1 MVHVRHSRNVRR
13 GLHVQAQRACSG
25 RNLLSVSLRARP
37 ALARFHRHA
46 VLPDPVLSAA
56 CLSVLAVFP
65 SGLRRRRNV
74 GQRRRPGPLAD
85 QIRDTR
91 RLRDACVA
99 RRVGSHQAHCRAA
112 RPGDDRRE
120 IREADAMITLD
131 MMPPLMFGGLVVA
144 MLIGFPVAF
153 TLAAVGLSFG
163 FLAIHLGFF
172 DMNFLQAIP
181 GRVFGSVLSNE
192 LLLAI
197 PFFTFM
203 GAILER
209 CGLAEDMLDSM
220 GQLFGPIRGGLGYSV
235 IIVGF
240 ILGAIT
246 GTVAAQV
253 IAMALISMPI
263 MIRYG
268 YNIRYITGVL
278 AASGTITQL
287 VPPSLVLI
295 VLADQL
301 GKSVGDMY
309 LGAWGPSVF
318 QILLFAGYTF
328 LLGVFK
334 PDHVPPV
341 PIDAR
346 TLTGWAL
353 WRKCLLGIIPSAV
366 LIFVVLGTMML
377 GLATPTE
384 AGAMGAVGA
393 IVLAAIH
400 SKDFSSTGRKLLIIG
415 VIACGIGTIVGIFL
429 TQGLVFKLAFA
440 ITYFAVVW
448 ICVEAV
454 RIPVLRDLIKQGYET
469 TMRITTMVV
478 FILIG
483 STCFSVVFLGV
494 SGGVWLEHLLTSLPG
509 GAWGFLIFINLFIF
523 FLAFFLDFFEIAF
536 IILPMI
542 APIAQKV
549 LTPVVGPDAAL
560 IWFGVMLCVNMQTS
574 FMHPPF
580 GFALFYLR
588 GVAPKDVKSSD
599 IYWGALPWVG
609 LQALM
614 VALVIAFPV
623 TVTGLL
629 DKPANVDLNQIK
641 IDVPQMDLPPL
652 DFGPPAK
659 P

>member
-1 MVHVRHSRNVRR
+1 
-13 GLHVQAQRACSG
+13 
-25 RNLLSVSLRARP
+25 
-37 ALARFHRHA
+37 
-46 VLPDPVLSAA
+46 
-56 CLSVLAVFP
+56 
-65 SGLRRRRNV
+65 
-74 GQRRRPGPLAD
+74 
-85 QIRDTR
+85 
-91 RLRDACVA
+91 
-99 RRVGSHQAHCRAA
+99 
-112 RPGDDRRE
+112 
-120 IREADAMITLD
+120 MITLE
-131 MMPPLMFGGLVVA
+131 MMPPLMFGGLVLA

-172 DMNFLQAIP
+172 DLNFLQAIP

-268 YNIRYITGVL
+268 YNMRYTTGVL

-318 QILLFAGYTF
+318 QIMLFAGYTF
-328 LLGVFK
+328 VLGLIK

-341 PIDAR
+341 PLEAR
-346 TLTGWAL
+346 TLNGWPL
-353 WRKCLLGIIPSAV
+353 WKKCLKGIIPSAV
-366 LIFVVLGTMML
+366 LIFVVLGTMMM

-400 SKDFSSTGRKLLIIG
+400 HKDFTTNDRRILIIG
-415 VIACGIGTIVGIFL
+415 VIAAGIGTIVAMLF
-429 TQGLVFKLAFA
+429 TENLVFRLS
-440 ITYFAVVW
+440 FAVCYLAVAW
-448 ICVEAV
+448 ICIQAA
-454 RIPVLRDLIKQGYET
+454 RIPDLRDLIKQGYES
-469 TMRITTMVV
+469 TMRLTCMVT

-509 GAWGFLIFINLFIF
+509 GVWGFLIFINLFIF

-542 APIAQKV
+542 APIAQKI
-549 LTPVVGPDAAL
+549 LAPVVGADAAL

-574 FMHPPF
+574 FLHPPF

-588 GVAPKDVKSSD
+588 GVAPKEVKSSD
-599 IYWGALPWVG
+599 IYWGAVPWIG
-609 LQALM
+609 LQMIM
-614 VALVIAFPV
+614 VLLVIIFPV

-629 DKPANVDLNQIK
+629 DKPLNVDLDKVK
-641 IDVPQMDLPPL
+641 IEVPQIDLPPL
-652 DFGPPAK
+652 DLGPPQK
-659 P
+659 